1 MFRVRFHGRGGQ
13 GIKTAGRILGTAFF
27 LEGFEVQDA
36 PRYGAERRGAPI
48 FSYVRAATAPVRERG
63 VIHRPN
69 LVVVTDET
77 LVQLPAAHVD
87 EGIGARTVLLINSRH
102 TAEEWRRR
110 FSFSCRLVVFNGD
123 QFSSE
128 GDQVPAGT
136 VCAGA
141 AARLLGVISRSSLA
155 GAIAEELAG
164 HGAEAVAATEE
175 AALAAFDALAGD
187 SGLVSPQAPA
197 AGGREAGSDWVDLAA
212 EPVPEAAPTIT
223 AAGTSRLVQTG
234 LWRTRRPVLDRS
246 LCSRCHIC
254 LALCPEGGI
263 GLDEEGFPV
272 IDYRHCKGCLICAAQ
287 CPRHAIDTIPESS
300 VEEEQ
305 PVGEE
310 P

>member
-48 FSYVRAATAPVRERG
+48 FSYVRAAQAPVRERG
-63 VIHRPN
+63 VIHRPD
-69 LVVVTDET
+69 LVVVADET

-87 EGIGARTVLLINSRH
+87 EGVGSRTVLLINSRH

-110 FSFSCRLVVFNGD
+110 FSFSCRLVVFDGD
-123 QFSSE
+123 RFSSE
-128 GDQVPAGT
+128 GDKVPAGA

-141 AARLLGVISRSSLA
+141 AARLLGVISRSSLT
-155 GAIAEELAG
+155 GAIDEELAG
-164 HGAEAVAATEE
+164 HGAEAVAGTEK

-187 SGLVSPQAPA
+187 SGLVSPQAQVA
-197 AGGREAGSDWVDLAA
+197 AGREAAADWVELAA
-212 EPVPEAAPTIT
+212 EAVPEAAPVIIG
-223 AAGTSRLVQTG
+223 AGTSRLVQTG

-254 LALCPEGGI
+254 LALCPEGAI
-263 GLDEEGFPV
+263 GLDEEGFPD

-287 CPRHAIDTIPESS
+287 CPRHAIHTIPEADS
-300 VEEEQ
+300 EEEQ
-305 PVGEE
+305 PAGEE
-310 P
+310 S